1 MKKIA
6 FFLLLAAAIQSC
18 KKDKE
23 DEQPQPQPQYVS
35 VNLSFECDGAALVK
49 DQFNYTNAA
58 GNNYSV
64 NRLQFY
70 LADFT
75 LRKTDGTEVK
85 SDEVV
90 YVDCFA
96 NKNLSFN
103 LSKIPQGTYDRIKFC
118 IGLPPSQNI
127 TGALPN
133 TIDNT
138 NMAWPDMMG
147 GGYHFLK
154 MEGQFKH
161 AGNTYGYALH
171 LGKNPHL
178 VRIESSKSFNLTG
191 TSSTLS
197 MKMNINEWF
206 RTPHTYDL
214 NSDGNYTMGTDSLM
228 LKIAENGT
236 DVFIIQ

>member
-1 MKKIA
+1 MLA
-6 FFLLLAAAIQSC
+6 SLAVFFSC

-23 DEQPQPQPQYVS
+23 DDPQPQQEYVS
-35 VNLSFECDGAALVK
+35 VNLSFECDGAPLEK

-58 GNNYSV
+58 GNNYAV

-70 LADFT
+70 LSDFSF
-75 LRKTDGTEVK
+75 RKTDGTEVK
-85 SDEVV
+85 SDEVI
-90 YVDCFA
+90 YVDYFA

-103 LSKIPQGTYDRIKFC
+103 LTQIPKGAYDRVKFC
-118 IGLPPSQNI
+118 IGLPPAQNI

-133 TIDNT
+133 TLDNV

-154 MEGQFKH
+154 MEGQFKY
-161 AGNTYGYALH
+161 AGSTYGYALH
-171 LGKNPHL
+171 IGKNPHL
-178 VRIESSKSFNLTG
+178 VRIETSKSFNLEG
-191 TSSTLS
+191 SSSSLS

-214 NSDGNYTMGTDSLM
+214 NTDGNYTMGTDSLM

-236 DVFIIQ
+236 DVFTIQ

>member
-1 MKKIA
+1 MKKLVILLPLTV
-6 FFLLLAAAIQSC
+6 FLSC
-18 KKDKE
+18 KNNKE
-23 DEQPQPQPQYVS
+23 GDQLQPKQEYVA
-35 VNLSFECDGAALVK
+35 VNLTFECDGVSLVK

-75 LRKTDGTEVK
+75 FRKTDGTEVK
-85 SDEVV
+85 SDEVFF
-90 YVDCFA
+90 VDFFA
-96 NKNLSFN
+96 GKNLSFKF
-103 LSKIPQGTYDRIKFC
+103 SKIPAGNYDRIKFC
-118 IGLPPSQNI
+118 IGLPPSQNL

-133 TIDNT
+133 TIENS

-154 MEGQFKH
+154 MEGQFKFS
-161 AGNTYGYALH
+161 GNTYGYALH

-178 VRIESSKSFNLTG
+178 VRIDSSKSFNLTG
-191 TSSTLS
+191 SSALLS

-214 NSDGNYTMGTDSLM
+214 NTDGNYTMGTDSLM

-236 DVFIIQ
+236 DVFTIQ